1 MFNSSRTLFPAY
13 SGLDEIDVA
22 MPNSPSRNV
31 AMRTTSELW
40 KIHNS
45 EPHVTAPAEPGIS
58 VPYPDNGFNPNGLSE
73 TNEANTLINR
83 AAVGLDRDQFSDL
96 CQQLDDI
103 YTKRL
108 VSDLNLS
115 SMNVGEIKE
124 HISDEC
130 IGALLIYNESDKDK
144 LIKAF
149 SLCKS
154 LDSLTED
161 VLGKAQFPE
170 QEKQKLLSFVNCCQA
185 VRDAMLLP
193 NYQIRQTLLGSTI
206 SRDSLD
212 TALSFYGLNEESAS
226 MRMNP
231 NDEFKDYKEAII
243 LCECELSQACNLEIA
258 SGVVAKALRNCLSQ
272 VLRNVMS
279 PELKVALSSVIEH
292 AQSRSLTS
300 AKKSAKQNKEILKN
314 LKSEMLKVGVT
325 PSLTQKLDQ
334 KLKTSDTVLG
344 MQGTSV
350 SVDVQ
355 NATQAKRNPQEIQN
369 TLQSLKSAQGQLTHI
384 LKTQNLDP
392 VARLCVTCELYT
404 VMCLQDCCIA
414 LSLGENKLREC
425 AANLQSALFDEIK
438 VSNVGNIKSLNS
450 NVEKAHKDL
459 HSAESSKTME
469 YLKKAQSEQVISDKK
484 LQTLTRLLG

>member
-22 MPNSPSRNV
+22 MPNAPSRNV

-58 VPYPDNGFNPNGLSE
+58 VPYPDNGFDPNGLSE

-83 AAVGLDRDQFSDL
+83 ASVGLDRDEFSDL

-115 SMNVGEIKE
+115 SMNVGELKE
-124 HISDEC
+124 HISNEC
-130 IGALLIYNESDKDK
+130 VGALLIYNESDKDK

-154 LDSLTED
+154 LDSLTEK
-161 VLGKAQFPE
+161 VLEKAQFPE

-193 NYQIRQTLLGSTI
+193 DYQIRQTILGSTI

-212 TALSFYGLNEESAS
+212 TALSFYGLNEESVA
-226 MRMNP
+226 MRLNP

-243 LCECELSQACNLEIA
+243 LCECELSQACNLEIS
-258 SGVVAKALRNCLSQ
+258 SGVVAKALNNCLSQ
-272 VLRNVMS
+272 VLGKVIS
-279 PELKVALSSVIEH
+279 PELKVALSSVVEH
-292 AQSRSLTS
+292 VQSRSLKD
-300 AKKSAKQNKEILKN
+300 AKKSAKQSKELLQK
-314 LKSEMLKVGVT
+314 LKSEMIKVGVT
-325 PSLTQKLDQ
+325 PSMTQKLNQ
-334 KLKTSDTVLG
+334 KLSTSDSVLNI
-344 MQGTSV
+344 QGTGV
-350 SVDVQ
+350 SIDVH
-355 NATQAKRNPQEIQN
+355 NANNAKRNPQEIQN
-369 TLQSLKSAQGQLTHI
+369 TLQSLKSAQSQLTHI
-384 LKTQNLDP
+384 LNTQNLNP
-392 VARLCVTCELYT
+392 IARLCVTCELYT
-404 VMCLQDCCIA
+404 VMCLQDCCVA
-414 LSLGENKLREC
+414 LSLGDDKLREC
-425 AANLQSALFDEIK
+425 AGNLKSALFEEVK
-438 VSNVGNIKSLNS
+438 NSNIGNIESLNN
-450 NVEKAHKDL
+450 NVNNAHKDL

-469 YLKKAQSEQVISDKK
+469 YLKKAQSENVISDKK